1 MRIHHFALEVKNL
14 EAAKA
19 FYEELLGFKEY
30 LRTSF
35 QDEEIIFL
43 NLNGFLIELIA
54 NNLNSQINKN
64 IHLCFEVDDIEE
76 QIRKLAESSLEPI
89 EGPYSLENGWKT
101 VFYQGTD
108 NEIIEFIQT

>member
-14 EAAKA
+14 EAAKT
-19 FYEELLGFKEY
+19 FYENLLGFKEY

-35 QDEEIIFL
+35 QEEEIIFL
-43 NLNGFLIELIA
+43 NLNGFMIELIA
-54 NNLNSQINKN
+54 NNQNSLIGEHV
-64 IHLCFEVDDIEE
+64 HLCFEVDDIEE
-76 QIRKLAESSLEPI
+76 QIRKLAESSLLPS
-89 EGPYSLENGWKT
+89 EGPYSMENGWKT